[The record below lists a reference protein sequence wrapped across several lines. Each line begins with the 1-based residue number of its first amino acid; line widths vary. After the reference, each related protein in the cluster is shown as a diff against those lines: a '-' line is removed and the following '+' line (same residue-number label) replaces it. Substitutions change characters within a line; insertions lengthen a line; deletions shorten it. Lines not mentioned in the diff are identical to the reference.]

1 VIYLFYP
8 NFYLKRILL
17 KNKENILM
25 KEFPK
30 WERVLN
36 THKKEFTYFIHI
48 LNFQYFIIKMP
59 FWYSF
64 NTYVLKYFKYKYLL
78 L

>member
-1 VIYLFYP
+1 
-8 NFYLKRILL
+8 
-17 KNKENILM
+17 M

-48 LNFQYFIIKMP
+48 LNYQYFIINMP

-64 NTYVLKYFKYKYLL
+64 NTYVLKYFKHKYLL